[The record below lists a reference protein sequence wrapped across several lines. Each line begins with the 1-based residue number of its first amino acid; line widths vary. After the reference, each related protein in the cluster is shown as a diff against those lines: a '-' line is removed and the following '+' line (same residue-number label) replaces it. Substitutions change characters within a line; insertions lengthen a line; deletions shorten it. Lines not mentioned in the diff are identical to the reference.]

1 MVALKATIT
10 GTSNITN
17 ENAESVTTGIKFKP
31 KNGAS
36 DLLKW
41 NVKPAAGLTFTPTK
55 LSGYV
60 NRCGTDAEN
69 GIVTFKYEITDDNI
83 ECYDEDF
90 WTEYHEEGVE
100 NPEDALEE
108 HFEEIIEGYDVPP
121 EGDYKYDR
129 SEEKLVSV
137 DYDTEYYK
145 RD

>member
-1 MVALKATIT
+1 MKKRIFLLLAAILITLIALPGCSGPISDSEVS
-10 GTSNITN
+10 GDY
-17 ENAESVTTGIKFKP
+17 
-31 KNGAS
+31 GAFEL
-36 DLLKW
+36 DD
-41 NVKPAAGLTFTPTK
+41 
-55 LSGYV
+55 SGVVELEGDRGKYV
-60 NRCGTDAEN
+60 SSSWEITDAEN

-90 WTEYHEEGVE
+90 WTEYHEEGFE

-145 RD
+145 KD